1 MSNISIIGLMER
13 RDSMFRKN
21 KTHEQERLFSHF
33 NDLDERLKKRLL
45 KTWAPIFYE
54 HVFCNIDEAPFA
66 ALYSDDNGRPNFPI
80 NILLSLEF
88 IKHWKDLTDEELL
101 EQASFNYQ
109 VTYAIGLR
117 DLGEEY
123 IARRTLYHFRQRVYH
138 HMQEHGEH
146 GDLIFDQFNKLTKQF
161 AELAGIKTNEQRMDS
176 TLISPNIQKMGRLA
190 LAFDVL
196 LHAVQSSDE
205 EQLPES
211 LKAVLEPEFKTNLLY
226 RTRASSTQ
234 SRLENAL
241 ELGQQLLQWVQ
252 ENNLELSE
260 PQRLL
265 SRFLCE
271 QRTWNEAEGK
281 WIVKGNDQIGSDSL
295 QSAHDP
301 DATYRKK
308 GHHAHSGYVCNLAET
323 CSSDN
328 SAQIITDY
336 TLARNIVSD
345 VEMIKDRMPQIKER
359 TDLED
364 FYVDGGYYGETVE
377 EVAQSD
383 HVKMHYSALTG
394 KKPTVGKMSFAEFE
408 IENRQKI
415 CSCPEKQEPCRA
427 TFDDK
432 SKTLSAHFDITQC
445 RECPRLNECPVKL
458 QKKEAVIRVSQ
469 KRVLADETRQLLM
482 FGGQKEITSKRA
494 AIEGTNSALKRRQG
508 MNKLRVRGLHKSRVV
523 VGIKIVAH
531 NFQQLLHGLKRLA
544 QKAAEGINRL
554 GVPILQGVSLQN

>member
-1 MSNISIIGLMER
+1 
-13 RDSMFRKN
+13 
-21 KTHEQERLFSHF
+21 
-33 NDLDERLKKRLL
+33 
-45 KTWAPIFYE
+45 
-54 HVFCNIDEAPFA
+54 
-66 ALYSDDNGRPNFPI
+66 
-80 NILLSLEF
+80 
-88 IKHWKDLTDEELL
+88 
-101 EQASFNYQ
+101 
-109 VTYAIGLR
+109 
-117 DLGEEY
+117 
-123 IARRTLYHFRQRVYH
+123 
-138 HMQEHGEH
+138 
-146 GDLIFDQFNKLTKQF
+146 
-161 AELAGIKTNEQRMDS
+161 MDS